1 MGEAHRRTE
10 DLKIVRSSGEERRG
24 LRTRRIIDEF
34 TNHEKCQLVTK
45 KQRTREAYRKRLKNT
60 NNKT

>member
-10 DLKIVRSSGEERRG
+10 DFEVCPFEWRG
-24 LRTRRIIDEF
+24 TKCVENKEDNDEF
-34 TNHEKCQLVTK
+34 TIYEKCQLVTK